1 MRAFVSHAWSHKCL
15 DSLHATKWSFSWAG
29 WTIETLGVAFLDS
42 ISDTMYESHFEGCLG
57 WELYKSP
64 SLSTETLSDKNRW
77 NQAEG
82 RLLVRAESTVHLR
95 EDGNHSELEHWSCLA
110 HILGSVPFRVHIIFA
125 HHGMCPHYFRSS
137 WYVSTFF
144 LRSWKTAVK
153 VSISDTAWTMQT
165 FCEILWLN

>member
-1 MRAFVSHAWSHKCL
+1 M
-15 DSLHATKWSFSWAG
+15 
-29 WTIETLGVAFLDS
+29 AFLDS
-42 ISDTMYESHFEGCLG
+42 ISDTMYESHFKGCLG

-125 HHGMCPHYFRSS
+125 HHGMCPH
-137 WYVSTFF
+137 FF
-144 LRSWKTAVK
+144 SGLEK
-153 VSISDTAWTMQT
+153 
-165 FCEILWLN
+165 LL